1 VIPALID
8 FQPDMIFLS
17 CGLDG
22 HRKDEMN
29 HGFVSLQVRSFVCLV
44 CLVLLVLLS
53 LVSLLF
59 FIFHWPFRCPHFL
72 FIFFHFLPF
81 AFRCRKL
88 TTSG

>member
-1 VIPALID
+1 MIPALID

-29 HGFVSLQVRSFVCLV
+29 HGFVSLQVRSFVCL
-44 CLVLLVLLS
+44 S

-59 FIFHWPFRCPHFL
+59 
-72 FIFFHFLPF
+72 IFFIGLSIVLTLFLSFP
-81 AFRCRKL
+81 
-88 TTSG
+88 TSYPLLPVAGN

>member
-1 VIPALID
+1 MIPALID

-59 FIFHWPFRCPHFL
+59 FIFLIGLSVVLTFFL
-72 FIFFHFLPF
+72 SFS
-81 AFRCRKL
+81 
-88 TTSG
+88 TSYPLLSVAGN

>member
-1 VIPALID
+1 MIPALID

-44 CLVLLVLLS
+44 CFVCLS

-59 FIFHWPFRCPHFL
+59 
-72 FIFFHFLPF
+72 IFFIGLSIVLTLFLSFP
-81 AFRCRKL
+81 
-88 TTSG
+88 TSYPLLPVAGN